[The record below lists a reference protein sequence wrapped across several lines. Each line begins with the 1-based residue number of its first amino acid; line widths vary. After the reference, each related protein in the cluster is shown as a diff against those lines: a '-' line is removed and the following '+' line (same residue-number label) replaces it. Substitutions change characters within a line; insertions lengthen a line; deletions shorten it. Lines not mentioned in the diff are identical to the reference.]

1 MITDQILTGAKI
13 LLVDDNVAMLC
24 LLENVLNR
32 LRFKNILK
40 LSDST
45 RILTEFQS
53 FAPDLVITDVEMP
66 GLNGIQLVELLR
78 SHQSPNDCLPI
89 LVLTGSES
97 PQQKRQALVAGATDI
112 MLKPFDSAE
121 IQMRIRNLLRARFQH
136 FQIEAQTRNLEVTV
150 EKRTEELQRAL
161 LELKSS
167 QQQVIQQERFRAFG
181 EMAGGV
187 VHDFNNALMSVIG
200 YSELLLQD
208 DDLLNDSQTVR
219 NYLGMM
225 NTAGRDASH
234 VVSRLRDFYRPR
246 EEADAFTAININEI
260 LEQVVPL
267 TQPKWHGQALET
279 GRTIRIILEL
289 EKVPLILGNGAELR
303 EIFVNLIF
311 NAVDAMPDGGVITLK
326 SSAEDDGV
334 KISIED
340 TGEGMTEEVV
350 NRCLEPFFSTKQGH
364 GTGLGL
370 SMVFGIIRRHSG
382 VLNIHSV
389 LGSGTRFSITLPP
402 HLELANPTV
411 APPLKTTAS
420 WRVLIVDDEPAVR
433 DVLTRYLLNDG
444 HQPSSAANGEEAL
457 NRVREEIFDFIIV
470 DLGMPGMSGI
480 ELAETLKMLGQ
491 KLWVILITGFSLSSD
506 QPTTAVDYLLK
517 KPLLPEDLRRAMI
530 DCAQKNN
537 PQVIADPTPASLAV

>member
-1 MITDQILTGAKI
+1 VITDQILTGAKI

-32 LRFKNILK
+32 LRFKNIRK
-40 LSDST
+40 LNDST

-78 SHQSPNDCLPI
+78 SQQSPNDCLPI
-89 LVLTGSES
+89 LVLTGSEN

-136 FQIEAQTRNLEVTV
+136 LQIEAQTRNLEATV
-150 EKRTEELQRAL
+150 EKRTEELQRAMV
-161 LELKSS
+161 ELKSS

-246 EEADAFTAININEI
+246 EEADAFTALNINDI
-260 LEQVVPL
+260 LEQVAPL

-289 EKVPLILGNGAELR
+289 EKIPLILGNGAELR

-311 NAVDAMPDGGVITLK
+311 NAVDAMPSGGLITLK
-326 SSAEDDGV
+326 STVGDDGV
-334 KISIED
+334 KVSIED
-340 TGEGMTEEVV
+340 TGEGMTEEIL

-382 VLNIHSV
+382 VLDIQSV
-389 LGSGTRFSITLPP
+389 LGSGTCLSFTLPP
-402 HLELANPTV
+402 CLQLANPTV
-411 APPLKTTAS
+411 TPALKTTAS
-420 WRVLIVDDEPAVR
+420 WRVLIVDDEPTVR

-470 DLGMPGMSGI
+470 DLGMPGMSGL

-491 KLWVILITGFSLSSD
+491 KHWIILITGFSLNSD
-506 QPTTAVDYLLK
+506 QPTTAVDCVLK
-517 KPLLPEDLRRAMI
+517 KPLLPEDLRGAMI
-530 DCAQKNN
+530 DLAQKKN
-537 PQVIADPTPASLAV
+537 QEVIADPTLALLAV

>member
-32 LRFKNILK
+32 LRFKNIRK
-40 LSDST
+40 LNDST
-45 RILTEFQS
+45 RILAEFQS

-78 SHQSPNDCLPI
+78 SQQSPNDCLPI
-89 LVLTGSES
+89 LVLTGSEN

-136 FQIEAQTRNLEVTV
+136 LQIEAQTRNLEATV
-150 EKRTEELQRAL
+150 EKRTEELQRAM

-246 EEADAFTAININEI
+246 EEADAFTAININDI

-279 GRTIRIILEL
+279 GRTIQIILEL

-311 NAVDAMPDGGVITLK
+311 NAVDAMPAGGRITLK
-326 SSAEDDGV
+326 SSLEDDVV
-334 KISIED
+334 KVSIAD
-340 TGEGMTEEVV
+340 TGEGMTEEIV

-382 VLNIHSV
+382 VLNIQSV

-402 HLELANPTV
+402 HLELANPIV
-411 APPLKTTAS
+411 APAVKTTDS

-470 DLGMPGMSGI
+470 DLGMPGMSGL
-480 ELAETLKMLGQ
+480 ELADTLKILGQ
-491 KLWVILITGFSLSSD
+491 KHWVILITGFSLSSD
-506 QPTTAVDYLLK
+506 QPTTAVDYVLK
-517 KPLLPEDLRRAMI
+517 KPLLPDDLRRAMI
-530 DCAQKNN
+530 DCAQKKN
-537 PQVIADPTPASLAV
+537 QEEITEPTPTLLAV

>member
-32 LRFKNILK
+32 LRFKNIRK
-40 LSDST
+40 LNDST
-45 RILTEFQS
+45 RILAEFQS

-78 SHQSPNDCLPI
+78 SQQSPNDCLPI
-89 LVLTGSES
+89 LVLTGSEN

-136 FQIEAQTRNLEVTV
+136 LQIEAQTRNLEATV
-150 EKRTEELQRAL
+150 EKRTEELQRAM

-246 EEADAFTAININEI
+246 EEADAFTAININDI

-279 GRTIRIILEL
+279 GRTIQIILEL

-311 NAVDAMPDGGVITLK
+311 NAVDAMPAGGRITLK
-326 SSAEDDGV
+326 SSLEDDVV
-334 KISIED
+334 KVSIAD
-340 TGEGMTEEVV
+340 TGEGMTEEIV

-382 VLNIHSV
+382 VLNIQSV

-402 HLELANPTV
+402 HLELANPIV
-411 APPLKTTAS
+411 APAVKTTDS

-470 DLGMPGMSGI
+470 DLGMPGMSGL
-480 ELAETLKMLGQ
+480 ELADTLKILGQ
-491 KLWVILITGFSLSSD
+491 KHWVILITGFSLSSD

-517 KPLLPEDLRRAMI
+517 KPLLPDDLRRAMI
-530 DCAQKNN
+530 DCSQKKH
-537 PQVIADPTPASLAV
+537 QEGITEPTPTLLAG

>member
-32 LRFKNILK
+32 LRFKNIRK
-40 LSDST
+40 LNDST
-45 RILTEFQS
+45 RILAEFQS

-78 SHQSPNDCLPI
+78 SQQSPNDCLPI
-89 LVLTGSES
+89 LVLTGSEN

-136 FQIEAQTRNLEVTV
+136 LQIEAQTRNLEATV
-150 EKRTEELQRAL
+150 EKRTEELQRAM

-246 EEADAFTAININEI
+246 EEADAFTAININDI

-279 GRTIRIILEL
+279 GRTIQIILEL
-289 EKVPLILGNGAELR
+289 EKVPLILANGAELR

-311 NAVDAMPDGGVITLK
+311 NAVDAMPAGGRITLK
-326 SSAEDDGV
+326 SSLEDDVV
-334 KISIED
+334 KVSIAD
-340 TGEGMTEEVV
+340 TGEGMTEEIV

-382 VLNIHSV
+382 VLNIQSV

-402 HLELANPTV
+402 HLELANPIV
-411 APPLKTTAS
+411 APAVKTTDS

-470 DLGMPGMSGI
+470 DLGMPGMSGL
-480 ELAETLKMLGQ
+480 ELADTLKILGQ
-491 KLWVILITGFSLSSD
+491 KHWVILITGFSLSSD
-506 QPTTAVDYLLK
+506 QPTTAVDYVLK
-517 KPLLPEDLRRAMI
+517 KPLLPDDLRRAMI
-530 DCAQKNN
+530 DCAQKKN
-537 PQVIADPTPASLAV
+537 QEEITEPTPTLLAV

>member
-1 MITDQILTGAKI
+1 
-13 LLVDDNVAMLC
+13 MLC

-32 LRFKNILK
+32 LRFKNIRK
-40 LSDST
+40 LNDST
-45 RILTEFQS
+45 RILAEFQS

-136 FQIEAQTRNLEVTV
+136 LQIEAQTRNLESTV
-150 EKRTEELQRAL
+150 EKRTEELQRAM

-187 VHDFNNALMSVIG
+187 VHDFNNALMTVIG

-246 EEADAFTAININEI
+246 EEADAFTAININDI

-279 GRTIRIILEL
+279 GRTIQIILEL

-311 NAVDAMPDGGVITLK
+311 NAVDAMPAGGLLTLK
-326 SSAEDDGV
+326 SSLDDDGV
-334 KISIED
+334 KVSIQD

-382 VLNIHSV
+382 VLDIHSV
-389 LGSGTRFSITLPP
+389 LGSGTRFSISLPP

-411 APPLKTTAS
+411 APAAKTTAS

-457 NRVREEIFDFIIV
+457 NRVREERFDFIIV
-470 DLGMPGMSGI
+470 DLGMPGMSGL
-480 ELAETLKMLGQ
+480 ELAESLKMLGQ
-491 KLWVILITGFSLSSD
+491 KHWVILITGFSLSSD
-506 QPTTAVDYLLK
+506 QPTTAVDYVLN
-517 KPLLPEDLRRAMI
+517 KPLLPDDLRRAMI
-530 DCAQKNN
+530 DCAQKKN
-537 PQVIADPTPASLAV
+537 QEVITEPTPTLLAV

>member
-32 LRFKNILK
+32 LRFKNIRK
-40 LSDST
+40 LNDST
-45 RILTEFQS
+45 RILAEFQS

-136 FQIEAQTRNLEVTV
+136 LQIEAQTRNLESTV
-150 EKRTEELQRAL
+150 EKRTEELQRAM

-187 VHDFNNALMSVIG
+187 VHDFNNALMTVIG

-246 EEADAFTAININEI
+246 EEADAFTAININDI

-279 GRTIRIILEL
+279 GRTIQIILEL

-311 NAVDAMPDGGVITLK
+311 NAVDAMPAGGLLTLK
-326 SSAEDDGV
+326 SSLDDDGV
-334 KISIED
+334 KVSIQD

-382 VLNIHSV
+382 VLDIQSV

-411 APPLKTTAS
+411 APAAKTTAS

-457 NRVREEIFDFIIV
+457 NRVREERFDFIIV
-470 DLGMPGMSGI
+470 DLGMPGMSGL
-480 ELAETLKMLGQ
+480 ELAESLKMLGQ
-491 KLWVILITGFSLSSD
+491 KHWVILITGFSLSSD
-506 QPTTAVDYLLK
+506 QPTTAVDYVLN
-517 KPLLPEDLRRAMI
+517 KPLLPDDLRRAMI
-530 DCAQKNN
+530 DCAQKKN
-537 PQVIADPTPASLAV
+537 QEVITEPTPTLLAV